1 MSNNSPRSLQKD
13 EMKTAISLNLCPNLT
28 AVHCNEPDYDFNATR
43 GPKTKPWGRYI
54 EHWTGLM
61 AVNFGEWLQDQ
72 LTIIENA
79 IFWPFA
85 VVSKCQ
91 RMHKKCFSNKLWFT
105 DLDRD
110 CAHNLIFVDCQEFH
124 IWHIWILEGA
134 ASAVKEDW
142 RRAKRGQ
149 GRSRTGATP
158 VWTDHSHVCSLPWQC
173 ILSPAPL
180 PVQKSEPTCSSVQGC
195 AKVWSLHRKPCTSS
209 TACAPA
215 LQPPCAFQ
223 LRSFIAPPGAV

>member
-1 MSNNSPRSLQKD
+1 MPSFDHLQLSP
-13 EMKTAISLNLCPNLT
+13 
-28 AVHCNEPDYDFNATR
+28 NAKR
-43 GPKTKPWGRYI
+43 CI
-54 EHWTGLM
+54 
-61 AVNFGEWLQDQ
+61 
-72 LTIIENA
+72 
-79 IFWPFA
+79 
-85 VVSKCQ
+85 
-91 RMHKKCFSNKLWFT
+91 KKCTSNRLWFT
-105 DLDRD
+105 DLHRD
-110 CAHNLIFVDCQEFH
+110 CAHNLILVNCQEFH

-142 RRAKRGQ
+142 RRANRGQ

-158 VWTDHSHVCSLPWQC
+158 VWNEHSHVCSLPQC

-215 LQPPCAFQ
+215 LQPSCAFQ
-223 LRSFIAPPGAV
+223 LRSFIAPPGAL